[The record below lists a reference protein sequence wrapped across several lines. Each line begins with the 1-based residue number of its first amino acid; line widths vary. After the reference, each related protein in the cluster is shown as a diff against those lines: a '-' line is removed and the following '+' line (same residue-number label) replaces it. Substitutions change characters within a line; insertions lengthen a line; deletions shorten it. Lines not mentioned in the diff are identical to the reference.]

1 MELQEFIEKFA
12 EQFDDT
18 DVSELNPETEFKELD
33 EWSSLTSMSI
43 IAMVKT
49 HYNTTLTGKEIR
61 SCVTVQDLYNL
72 VSAK

>member
-49 HYNTTLTGKEIR
+49 HYNKTGKEIR

>member
-12 EQFDDT
+12 EQFDET
-18 DVSELNPETEFKELD
+18 DATEIQPQTQFQELD

-49 HYNTTLTGKEIR
+49 YYNKTLTGKEIR